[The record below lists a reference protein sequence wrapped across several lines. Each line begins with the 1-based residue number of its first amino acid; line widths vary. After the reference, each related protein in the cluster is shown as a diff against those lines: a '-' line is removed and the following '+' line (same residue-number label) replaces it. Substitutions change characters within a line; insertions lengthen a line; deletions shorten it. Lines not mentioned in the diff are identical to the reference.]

1 MVYSVTKTK
10 ILVIA
15 LLIEIILYYIMYVL
29 EVFLGKFFNKNKG
42 NENANAD

>member
-15 LLIEIILYYIMYVL
+15 LLIHMILYYIMYCL
-29 EVFLGKFFNKNKG
+29 EVFLGSILKG
-42 NENANAD
+42 K